1 MMATRNVGAV
11 LGDLK
16 NRIGALATAL
26 VSRDGLV
33 VHAEMPA
40 ASYDDTFAVMCATI
54 LGAAATASSEMG
66 QAPPE
71 RIVVEGPGS
80 RLVVVP
86 AGGKALLVAAVDES
100 TELRTVVDEVAR
112 FADLLATN

>member
-1 MMATRNVGAV
+1 MATRNVGAV

-16 NRIGALATAL
+16 NRIGAIATAL

-40 ASYDDTFAVMCATI
+40 ASYADTFAVMCATI
-54 LGAAATASSEMG
+54 LGAAGTANSELG
-66 QAPPE
+66 QAPPD

-80 RLVVVP
+80 RLILVG
-86 AGGKALLVAAVDES
+86 AGRKTFLVAVVDES
-100 TELRTVVDEVAR
+100 TEPRAAIDEVAR